1 MVEESKT
8 QARKNSAPIG
18 VDELASLTAN
28 LTIDRKKKRKEQKAA
43 PQISVKSKKIS
54 KREKREKQK
63 KVQCRK

>member
-8 QARKNSAPIG
+8 EVGKKSAQIG

-28 LTIDRKKKRKEQKAA
+28 LSIDRRKKKKDA

-63 KVQCRK
+63 KVQCRR